1 MVSGVVRLDTEGFD
15 DLFATE
21 YLPVARSVYLIC
33 QDWNRAQDATQEAFI
48 QLLMHWDRVS
58 RFDRPGA
65 WVRRVA
71 IRQAIRATRKEARRR
86 GAEALI
92 EPVAPHEARFDVDI
106 LNAIRL
112 LSPHQRVAVVLFY
125 YERASLEEIGEVLGC
140 SSSTAGVHLHRA
152 RGRLEELLTE
162 VGSDGAR

>member
-1 MVSGVVRLDTEGFD
+1 M
-15 DLFATE
+15 
-21 YLPVARSVYLIC
+21 ARSVYLIC
-33 QDWNRAQDATQEAFI
+33 LDWPRAQDATQEAFI
-48 QLLMHWDRVS
+48 QLLLNWDRVS

-71 IRQAIRATRKEARRR
+71 IRLGNRATRRDARRR
-86 GAEALI
+86 AAEVSV
-92 EPVAPHEARFDVDI
+92 EPVAQENLGFDVDV
-106 LNAIRL
+106 LSAIRV
-112 LSPHQRVAVVLFY
+112 LSHHQRVAVVLFY

-162 VGSDGAR
+162 VRPDGAR

>member
-1 MVSGVVRLDTEGFD
+1 MDAEGFD
-15 DLFATE
+15 DLFTAE

-33 QDWNRAQDATQEAFI
+33 QDWSRAQDATQEAFI
-48 QLLMHWDRVS
+48 QLLVHWDRVS

-71 IRQAIRATRKEARRR
+71 IRLANRSSMRDARRR
-86 GAEALI
+86 GAEALV
-92 EPVAPHEARFDVDI
+92 EPGAPEEAGFDVDI
-106 LNAIRL
+106 LDALRL

-125 YERASLEEIGEVLGC
+125 FERSSLEEIGEVLGC
-140 SSSTAGVHLHRA
+140 SPSTAGVHLHRA